1 MAQATSSITGT
12 SSRDGILGPDGKLYR
27 MPDNPL
33 ILMPLARVMNIELV
47 VKEEDATTVVLHNR
61 PLPRR
66 ADWAE
71 YDMDLAT
78 LTFVTWDGAI
88 FDLGIKVQPILG
100 EKMARA
106 VRMNM
111 IYMEGGEK
119 IAGVDY
125 CPLIIRHIGV

>member
-1 MAQATSSITGT
+1 MAQASSTNTT
-12 SSRDGILGPDGKLYR
+12 SSRDGIRGPDGRMYR

-33 ILMPLARVMNIELV
+33 ILMPLARIMNVELV
-47 VKEEDATTVVLHNR
+47 VKEEDATTVVLHNK

-71 YDMDLAT
+71 FDRDLGT

-88 FDLGIKVQPILG
+88 FDLGMKVHAPLADP
-100 EKMARA
+100 MARA
-106 VRMNM
+106 TRLNT
-111 IYMEGGEK
+111 IYMEHGET